1 MGVRIIRVDAK
12 DRVRVI
18 GLSKREWWSGQ
29 YLGDNA
35 FALTDEQLEK
45 IKAEGIPFTETES
58 VRLPR

>member
-1 MGVRIIRVDAK
+1 MSVRIIKVDAK
-12 DRVRVI
+12 DRVRII

-29 YLGDNA
+29 YLGDNT

-58 VRLPR
+58 VPLQK